1 VNSTP
6 LGRSGVVIT
15 RLMFGSGP
23 IGGLFSAVGDQ
34 ASEETLVEAW
44 EAGVRAFDT
53 APHYGTGLAERRLGS
68 FLADKPRDQVV
79 VSTKVGRLLVPAE
92 RSVEGDEAFYGAL
105 PFERVWDFSRDGV
118 LRSLEGSLERLGL
131 DRVDIALVHD
141 PDDFY
146 EEALGQAY
154 PALEELRAQGAV
166 RAIGFGMNQVEMLE
180 RFVAETDL
188 DCLLVAGRFTLLD
201 RSAERGLLPACAE
214 RGVGVL
220 VGGAFNS
227 GVLADPRPGATYDY
241 KPASDEVRETAL
253 RLAEV
258 CRARGVPLGAAALQ
272 FPLRSPAVSAVVV
285 GARSAAQMSA
295 DASDFG
301 RQIPDELW
309 QELEE
314 ARLGG

>member
-1 VNSTP
+1 
-6 LGRSGVVIT
+6 VIT

-34 ASEETLVEAW
+34 ASEETLVAAW

-53 APHYGTGLAERRLGS
+53 APHYGTGLAERRLGR
-68 FLADKPRDQVV
+68 FLADKPRDEVV
-79 VSTKVGRLLVPAE
+79 VSTKVGRLLVPAAG
-92 RSVEGDEAFYGAL
+92 SVEGDEAFYGAL

-118 LRSLEGSLERLGL
+118 LRSLEESLERLGL

-141 PDDFY
+141 PDDFFD
-146 EEALGQAY
+146 EALGQAY

-166 RAIGFGMNQVEMLE
+166 SAIGFGMNQVEMLE

-241 KPASDEVRETAL
+241 RPASDEVRGLAL
-253 RLAEV
+253 RLASV
-258 CRARGVPLGAAALQ
+258 CEARGVPLAAAALQ

-295 DASDFG
+295 DAADFG

-314 ARLGG
+314 ARAGG